1 MEGLGEKGVEGRV
14 ERDETSRRGAPR
26 REREKA
32 EAARPK
38 AAATI
43 GVFDGVHLGHQALLA
58 RVTRAARLFHGT
70 AVAITFTRHPLSV
83 LNPDRCP
90 APLTTIEERQ
100 ALLMAHGI
108 DVVLALDFDQ
118 EMSRLTARS
127 FLERVLLARF
137 DLKTLVVGPDFAMGR
152 DRKGDLAGLRQLGD
166 ELGFSVEVVDPVPAA
181 GGKVSSTRLRRALAD
196 GEVDVAREL
205 LGREYRLSGT
215 VVTGHGRGRT
225 IGFPTA
231 NLTVDERKMLPG
243 DGVYAALAVDLSV
256 AAASS
261 RQEPPGGEGPRW
273 RKAVVN
279 IGMAPTFDG
288 SERRVEVHIL
298 DFDADLHG
306 KRLDVRFVARL
317 RGERRFP
324 DVRALRAQIETDVS
338 VARELL
344 AGLPEIGAPAASD
357 RSRI

>member
-1 MEGLGEKGVEGRV
+1 MKRGEASQRKVPSGAE
-14 ERDETSRRGAPR
+14 ERQES
-26 REREKA
+26 
-32 EAARPK
+32 ARPK

-58 RVTRAARLFHGT
+58 SVTRAARSFHGT

-83 LNPDRCP
+83 LNPERCP
-90 APLTTIEERQ
+90 APLTTVDERQ
-100 ALLMAHGI
+100 ALLLAHGI

-137 DLKTLVVGPDFAMGR
+137 ELKTLVVGPDFAMGR

-166 ELGFSVEVVDPVPAA
+166 ELGFVVEVVDPVPAA

-215 VVTGHGRGRT
+215 VVSGHGRGRT

-231 NLTVDERKMLPG
+231 NLTVDEKKMLPG
-243 DGVYAALAVDLSV
+243 DGVYAALAADGTMAGSPGP
-256 AAASS
+256 
-261 RQEPPGGEGPRW
+261 EPGGEAPRW
-273 RKAVVN
+273 RQAVVN
-279 IGMAPTFDG
+279 IGTAPTFDG
-288 SERRVEVHIL
+288 SERRVEIHVL

-317 RGERRFP
+317 RGERRFA
-324 DVRALRAQIETDVS
+324 DVRALRAQIEADVA

-344 AGLPEIGAPAASD
+344 AELPEETGAQAATD
-357 RSRI
+357 RSRA